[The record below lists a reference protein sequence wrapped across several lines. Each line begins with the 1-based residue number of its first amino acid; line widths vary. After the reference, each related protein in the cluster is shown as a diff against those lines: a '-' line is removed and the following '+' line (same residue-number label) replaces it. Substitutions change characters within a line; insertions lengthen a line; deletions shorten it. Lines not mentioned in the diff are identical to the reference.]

1 MLYVQE
7 KEVYDLAQKW
17 FDRMDRSNWN
27 SIFQF
32 HLFCQ
37 SYNPWNLITNLDL
50 EAVEYELAQI
60 KSINKDPISQE
71 MLQQI
76 KIQLYQLQNSY
87 SEELYKQIY
96 NGLFT
101 INNKTVDVFFDKFY
115 DLAKEYVYKKKGL
128 ALAQERKFDKKT
140 IDQRKQQVSR
150 HKNMMIKK
158 IVDML
163 VNVLMPITEKINERY
178 YDKMVQLKA
187 QAYKILNMLIEK

>member
-50 EAVEYELAQI
+50 EAVEFELAQS

-115 DLAKEYVYKKKGL
+115 DLAKEYIQKKTRL
-128 ALAQERKFDKKT
+128 ASAQENKYDKKI
-140 IDQRKQQVSR
+140 IDQLKQQQSR
-150 HKNMMIKK
+150 HKMKMIKK

-163 VNVLMPITEKINERY
+163 VNVLMPITEKINEQY
-178 YDKMVQLKA
+178 HDKMVQLKA

>member
-7 KEVYDLAQKW
+7 KEVYDLEQKW

-32 HLFCQ
+32 HLFCK

-50 EAVEYELAQI
+50 ESVEYELAQT

-76 KIQLYQLQNSY
+76 KIQLYQIQNSY

-101 INNKTVDVFFDKFY
+101 INNKTVDVFFYKFY
-115 DLAKEYVYKKKGL
+115 DLAKEYIQKKTRL
-128 ALAQERKFDKKT
+128 ASAQENKSDKKI
-140 IDQRKQQVSR
+140 IDQLKQQQSR
-150 HKNMMIKK
+150 HKNKMIKK

-163 VNVLMPITEKINERY
+163 VNVLMPITEKINEQY
-178 YDKMVQLKA
+178 HDDMVQLKA
-187 QAYKILNMLIEK
+187 QAYKMLNMLIEK